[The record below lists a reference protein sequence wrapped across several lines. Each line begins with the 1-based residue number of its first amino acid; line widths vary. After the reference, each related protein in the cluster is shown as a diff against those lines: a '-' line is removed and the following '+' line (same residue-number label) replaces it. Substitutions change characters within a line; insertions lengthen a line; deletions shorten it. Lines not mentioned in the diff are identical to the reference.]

1 MPARVHIVDDDSSFR
16 TAVERRLKQAGY
28 QVATYSSGQQLLER
42 LPDNDDPGCILL
54 DVRIP
59 GLSGPELQSRLSKLG
74 SILPVVFLTAYPDTG
89 ATVRVI
95 KAGAEDFLIKP
106 VKPEQLLEAVARAID
121 RHAAT
126 QDKQRQTQEA
136 GALVATLT
144 PREREVFELVVL
156 GKMHKQIAIALGM
169 AERTVKAHRHKVM
182 EKTKAQSLPELV
194 LIAERLGLLG
204 PEGRPRDKEQ
214 AGSIPDAPGDNIK
227 DP

>member
-1 MPARVHIVDDDSSFR
+1 VHIVDDDPSFR
-16 TAVERRLKQAGY
+16 AALERRLKQAGY

-106 VKPEQLLEAVARAID
+106 VRPEELLEAVARAIV
-121 RHAAT
+121 RHAAM
-126 QDKQRQTQEA
+126 QGKQRQKQEA
-136 GALVATLT
+136 SALVATLT
-144 PREREVFELVVL
+144 PREREVFELVVQ
-156 GKMHKQIAIALGM
+156 GKMHKQIAIELGI
-169 AERTVKAHRHKVM
+169 AERTVKAHRHRVM
-182 EKTKAQSLPELV
+182 EKTKAQSLPGLV
-194 LIAERLGLLG
+194 LIAERVGLLG
-204 PEGRPRDKEQ
+204 PEGPPYDKEQ
-214 AGSIPDAPGDNIK
+214 AGSIRDAPGDNIK